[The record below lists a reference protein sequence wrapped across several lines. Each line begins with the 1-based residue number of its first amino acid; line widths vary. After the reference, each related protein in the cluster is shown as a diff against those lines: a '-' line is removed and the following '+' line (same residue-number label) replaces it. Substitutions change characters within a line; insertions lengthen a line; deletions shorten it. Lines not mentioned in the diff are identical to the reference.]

1 MYLLICFR
9 FKNRKVE
16 LNKKIMLASFLM
28 VLVQLPLRKISPP
41 SSPPLPPPYWAG
53 EWGNCRIPFPHDFS
67 YNVRVIFTKKVFMYY
82 VISEGRWCLK

>member
-28 VLVQLPLRKISPP
+28 VLVQLPLRKIAA
-41 SSPPLPPPYWAG
+41 PPPFLTGQGSRAIVW
-53 EWGNCRIPFPHDFS
+53 IPFPHDCS
-67 YNVRVIFTKKVFMYY
+67 YNVRVIFAKRVFMYY
-82 VISEGRWCLK
+82 VISEGRWSLK

>member
-28 VLVQLPLRKISPP
+28 VLVQLPLRKIAAP
-41 SSPPLPPPYWAG
+41 PPLTGQGSGAIVGYLFLMILA
-53 EWGNCRIPFPHDFS
+53 
-67 YNVRVIFTKKVFMYY
+67 TM
-82 VISEGRWCLK
+82 

>member
-28 VLVQLPLRKISPP
+28 VLVQLPLRKIAAPPP
-41 SSPPLPPPYWAG
+41 SLLGRGAG
-53 EWGNCRIPFPHDFS
+53 QLSGYLFLMI
-67 YNVRVIFTKKVFMYY
+67 VATM
-82 VISEGRWCLK
+82 

>member
-16 LNKKIMLASFLM
+16 LNQKIMLASFLM

-41 SSPPLPPPYWAG
+41 PPPPPYWAG
-53 EWGNCRIPFPHDFS
+53 GGGNCRIPFPHDFS

>member
-16 LNKKIMLASFLM
+16 LNQKIMLASFLM

-41 SSPPLPPPYWAG
+41 PPPPLTGQGGGAIVGYLFLMILA
-53 EWGNCRIPFPHDFS
+53 
-67 YNVRVIFTKKVFMYY
+67 TM
-82 VISEGRWCLK
+82 

>member
-16 LNKKIMLASFLM
+16 LNKN
-28 VLVQLPLRKISPP
+28 SPP
-41 SSPPLPPPYWAG
+41 PPPPPPPYWAG

>member
-41 SSPPLPPPYWAG
+41 HLTGQGSGAIVGYLFLMILA
-53 EWGNCRIPFPHDFS
+53 
-67 YNVRVIFTKKVFMYY
+67 TM
-82 VISEGRWCLK
+82 